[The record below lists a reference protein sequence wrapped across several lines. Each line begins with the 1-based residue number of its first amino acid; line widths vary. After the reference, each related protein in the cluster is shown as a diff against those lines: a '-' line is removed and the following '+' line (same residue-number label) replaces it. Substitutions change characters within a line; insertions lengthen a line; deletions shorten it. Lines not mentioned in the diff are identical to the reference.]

1 MSNVFITNQVAF
13 SGAGSMYELKK
24 LLAGAGTDT
33 SQGSAGG
40 VGTAGWTVV
49 RSSDGTTANTA
60 LSGVDRWQSAS
71 SGAKG
76 CGNDNAWIV
85 LQAPTDNGVTRQVCI
100 QRGTADDSWRAGY
113 SYGGLFTGGT
123 ATVAPTATDGKS
135 MIGAPSVAG
144 GSATDGFTSGTVT
157 YSTAFFP
164 TAGTFVMNA
173 MARTTAPFAFWM
185 TAYDG
190 VNSMAALMLDGLI
203 SGSYP
208 VSPDASPENDPYVTF
223 GIPYTGGG
231 IAQGVMGGGG
241 GGTSAASFMKSWFK
255 KGLAGVGW
263 VQTDA
268 GVFILGN
275 AALSPSASLGG
286 MTSNAKD
293 VLLPVFYGRP
303 AADTAPNGGKGFST
317 LLKQCARNRA
327 IKDTVS
333 ISTATSKEYIVVGD
347 YVLDWDGSVPA
358 LWRTSLGSRAYT
370 MHPFSAR
377 ARSSARACS
386 SARRSSGC
394 ADGIRAR
401 RSTEAGRSWAVPTTQ
416 QRRTRD
422 QVRAP

>member
-1 MSNVFITNQVAF
+1 MANIFSTNHVAF
-13 SGAGSMYELKK
+13 SGAESMYELKK

-40 VGTAGWTVV
+40 GGTAGWTVV

-60 LSGVDRWQSAS
+60 LSGVDRWQSGS

-76 CGNDNAWIV
+76 CGNNNAWIV

-135 MIGAPSVAG
+135 MIGAPSVTG
-144 GSATDGFTSGTVT
+144 GSSTDGFTSSTVV
-157 YSTAFFP
+157 YSTTYFP
-164 TAGTFVMNA
+164 AAGTFVMNA
-173 MARTTAPFAFWM
+173 MARTTAPYAFWM

-208 VSPDASPENDPYVTF
+208 VSPDASPENDPYVVF
-223 GIPYTGGG
+223 GIPYTAGGVT
-231 IAQGVMGGGG
+231 QGVMGGG

-268 GVFILGN
+268 GIFILGN

-303 AADTAPNGGKGFST
+303 AADTAPTGGKGFST
-317 LLKQCARNRA
+317 LLKQCARTRS

-333 ISTATSKEYIVVGD
+333 ISSGTSKEYIVVGD
-347 YVLDWDGSVPA
+347 YVLDWDGSTPA
-358 LWRTSLGSRAYT
+358 LWRTSRASRAST
-370 MHPFSAR
+370 
-377 ARSSARACS
+377 
-386 SARRSSGC
+386 RRRHWVLASHSVHGCRWASPPSGC
-394 ADGIRAR
+394 AAGI
-401 RSTEAGRSWAVPTTQ
+401 P
-416 QRRTRD
+416 
-422 QVRAP
+422 VR